1 MKYLCLGYYDEARF
15 AAMTPEEV
23 RALVSQCKAF
33 DDELQATGR
42 VEMVASLG
50 PSKSSVSLRPRDGG
64 TRVIDGPYAEAKEI
78 IGSFFLIEADDLQQ
92 AIAIAS
98 KHPAAR
104 MGEAIGWGV
113 ELRPIEFCRAQAIA
127 AA

>member
-1 MKYLCLGYYDEARF
+1 MKYLCLGYYDEAKF

-33 DDELQATGR
+33 DEELQATGR
-42 VEMVASLG
+42 VKMVASLG

-78 IGSFFLIEADDLQQ
+78 IGSFFLIEADDIHQ

-113 ELRPIEFCRAQAIA
+113 ELRPIEFCRAQAITVA
-127 AA
+127 

>member
-50 PSKSSVSLRPRDGG
+50 PSKSSVSLRPRNGG
-64 TRVIDGPYAEAKEI
+64 TRVIDGPYSEAKEI

>member
-1 MKYLCLGYYDEARF
+1 VKYLCLGYYDEAKF

-33 DDELQATGR
+33 DDELQATGC

-64 TRVIDGPYAEAKEI
+64 TRVVDGPYAEAKEI
-78 IGSFFLIEADDLQQ
+78 IGSFFLIEADDMQQ

>member
-1 MKYLCLGYYDEARF
+1 MKYLCLGYYDEAKF
-15 AAMTPEEV
+15 DAMTPEEV

-64 TRVIDGPYAEAKEI
+64 TRIVDGPYAEAKEI
-78 IGSFFLIEADDLQQ
+78 IGSFFLIEANDIAE
-92 AIAIAS
+92 AIAVAA

-113 ELRPIEFCRAQAIA
+113 EVRPIEFCRAQVIA

>member
-1 MKYLCLGYYDEARF
+1 MKYLCLGYYDEAKF
-15 AAMTPEEV
+15 DAMTPEEV
-23 RALVSQCKAF
+23 RALVSQCKVF

-50 PSKSSVSLRPRDGG
+50 PSSASISLRPSDGG

-78 IGSFFLIEADDLQQ
+78 IGSFFLIEAEDLQQ

-98 KHPAAR
+98 MHPAAR

-113 ELRPIEFCRAQAIA
+113 EVRPIEFCRAQVIA

>member
-113 ELRPIEFCRAQAIA
+113 ELRPIEFCRALAIA

>member
-1 MKYLCLGYYDEARF
+1 LKYLCLGYYDEARF

-64 TRVIDGPYAEAKEI
+64 TRLIDGPYAEAKEI
-78 IGSFFLIEADDLQQ
+78 IGGFFLIEADDLQQ

>member
-1 MKYLCLGYYDEARF
+1 VKYLCLGYYDEAKF

-78 IGSFFLIEADDLQQ
+78 IGSFFLIEADDMRQ

-113 ELRPIEFCRAQAIA
+113 ELRPIEFCRAQAITTA
-127 AA
+127 

>member
-1 MKYLCLGYYDEARF
+1 VKYLCLGYYDEARF
-15 AAMTPEEV
+15 DAMTPEEV
-23 RALVSQCKAF
+23 RALVSRCKAF

-64 TRVIDGPYAEAKEI
+64 TKVVDGPYAEAKEI
-78 IGSFFLIEADDLQQ
+78 IGSFFLIEANDIAE
-92 AIAIAS
+92 AIAVAA

-104 MGEAIGWGV
+104 MGEAIGWGI
-113 ELRPIEFCRAQAIA
+113 ELRPIEFCRAQLIA

>member
-1 MKYLCLGYYDEARF
+1 MKYLCLGYYDEAKF

-78 IGSFFLIEADDLQQ
+78 IGSFFLIEADDMRQ

-113 ELRPIEFCRAQAIA
+113 ELRPIEFCRAQAITTA
-127 AA
+127 